1 MALKGAIAKQEIA
14 NKILEM
20 FGEIAFTY
28 DKDIRI
34 NWVENG
40 EPVQIKIALTA
51 AKVAVEKDGDSAIPG
66 SIKPTAPMIPKSEMI
81 DFDAPAAPAP
91 APVEPT
97 VEEKENIKLLMQRLG
112 L

>member
-1 MALKGAIAKQEIA
+1 MIKGAIAKEQVIKE
-14 NKILEM
+14 LLTY
-20 FGEIAFTY
+20 FGDRAFKY

-51 AKVAVEKDGDSAIPG
+51 AKVAVEKDGDNAVPG
-66 SIKPTAPMIPKSEMI
+66 SIKPTAPVIPKSEMI
-81 DFDAPAAPAP
+81 DFDAPADSVP